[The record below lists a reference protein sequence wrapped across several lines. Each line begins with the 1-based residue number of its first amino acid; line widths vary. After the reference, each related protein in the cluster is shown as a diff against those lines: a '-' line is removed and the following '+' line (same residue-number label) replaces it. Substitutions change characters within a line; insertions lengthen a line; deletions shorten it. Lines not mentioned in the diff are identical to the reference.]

1 MTGLLKRL
9 SRTVDVVCGG
19 LIAFLTLVGIGS
31 VALGVMT
38 RAFGISYSWTEELA
52 RYSMIW
58 AVYLGAS
65 VATARA
71 AHVRMEMLQ
80 PLMPQRA
87 WKMVDRLQLVITL
100 GFSLLVAF
108 IGMKLVAQLHELG
121 QESPLLGVP
130 MYAMYAAIPVSFA
143 LMALH
148 LIQQLVDGETVPQE
162 QPADAQAHFS

>member
-1 MTGLLKRL
+1 VTTLLKRL
-9 SRTVDVVCGG
+9 CRAADAACAG
-19 LIAFLTLVGIGS
+19 LITLLTIVGLGS
-31 VALGVMT
+31 VALGVAT
-38 RAFGISYSWTEELA
+38 RALGISYSWTEELA

-80 PLMPQRA
+80 PLVPQRA
-87 WKMVDRLQLVITL
+87 WKIVDRLQLAVTL
-100 GFSLLVAF
+100 GFSLLVA
-108 IGMKLVAQLHELG
+108 GVGTKLVAQMHELG
-121 QESPLLGVP
+121 QQSPLLGVP

-148 LIQQLVDGETVPQE
+148 LLRQLVDVEAVPQE
-162 QPADAQAHFS
+162 PAADVQANFG

>member
-1 MTGLLKRL
+1 VTTLLKHLCRAA
-9 SRTVDVVCGG
+9 DAACAG
-19 LIAFLTLVGIGS
+19 LIALLTVVGLGS
-31 VALGVMT
+31 VALGVIT

-80 PLMPQRA
+80 PLVPQRG
-87 WKMVDRLQLVITL
+87 WKFVDRLQLAVTL
-100 GFSLLVAF
+100 GFSLLVAAV
-108 IGMKLVAQLHELG
+108 GMKLVAQLYGLG
-121 QESPLLGVP
+121 QQSPLLGIP

-148 LIQQLVDGETVPQE
+148 LLRQLVDSEAVPQE
-162 QPADAQAHFS
+162 PAADMQATFG

>member
-1 MTGLLKRL
+1 VTLLLKRL
-9 SRTVDVVCGG
+9 CRAADIASAA
-19 LIAFLTLVGIGS
+19 LIAFLTIVGLGS
-31 VALGVMT
+31 VALGVAT
-38 RAFGISYSWTEELA
+38 RAFGVSYSWTEELA

-80 PLMPQRA
+80 PLVPQRA
-87 WKMVDRLQLVITL
+87 WKMVDRLQLAVTL
-100 GFSLLVAF
+100 GFSLLVAAV
-108 IGMKLVAQLHELG
+108 GAKLVTQLYELG
-121 QESPLLGVP
+121 QQSPLLGIP

-148 LIQQLVDGETVPQE
+148 LLRQLVDAEALQDS
-162 QPADAQAHFS
+162 AAQVQANFG

>member
-1 MTGLLKRL
+1 MTLLLRRL
-9 SRTVDVVCGG
+9 CRAADTACAG
-19 LIAFLTLVGIGS
+19 LIAFLTIVGLGS
-31 VALGVMT
+31 VALGIIT
-38 RAFGISYSWTEELA
+38 RAFGFSYSWTEELA

-80 PLMPQRA
+80 PLVPQRA
-87 WKMVDRLQLVITL
+87 WKVVDHLQLAVTF
-100 GFSLLVAF
+100 GFSLLVAV
-108 IGMKLVAQLHELG
+108 IGTKLVAQLHELG
-121 QESPLLGVP
+121 QQSPLLGIP

-148 LIQQLVDGETVPQE
+148 LLRQLVDAQALPQE
-162 QPADAQAHFS
+162 PAAQVHASPG